1 MHRSTHVATVF
12 DNYMLGAA
20 KYERATVFDMHAWQ
34 SKYAQSN
41 RFYMRARFNE
51 VCTVQPF
58 SICHARSCE
67 VCPEYACSS
76 HRSMHGATVLY
87 GTRTIRTLVN
97 SALILLYAC
106 SVQRSM
112 HGVTVFDMH
121 ARSYEVCTEHPV
133 LTFVLGAAKYA
144 QSNRF

>member
-1 MHRSTHVATVF
+1 MHRSTHGATVF
-12 DNYMLGAA
+12 DNHMLGAA

-41 RFYMRARFNE
+41 RFYMRPRLNE

-58 SICHARSCE
+58 SIYHARCCE
-67 VCPEYACSS
+67 VCTEHAYSS
-76 HRSMHGATVLY
+76 HRSMHGATV
-87 GTRTIRTLVN
+87 I
-97 SALILLYAC
+97 YAC

-112 HGVTVFDMH
+112 HGATVFDMH
-121 ARSYEVCTEHPV
+121 ARWSEVCTEHPILTSV
-133 LTFVLGAAKYA
+133 LVAAKFA